1 MSYIPQTVDA
11 IKRKLVQIN
20 QALTVRLATDANAIE
35 NLWLRAGHLDD
46 YSRRSLWNA
55 AVRQYVSDTK
65 FPLYTVRGIYGSYT
79 EFELTNKE
87 LREKYNTVIKSFYI
101 DNGSTTGPKAVNS
114 TRNEYSLKIETDEDG
129 ETKYER
135 GWKIVADSRC
145 TFVVND
151 TKKGVTERSKHHFKL
166 NTKRGDGNSSMIYV
180 LEPHDRSKPMKSA
193 ALIKRLKNPPLVIN
207 ASTLAEKERKTLSRD
222 VTIMKLERRDHSYRR
237 NSDDLVWRD
246 AGRSDDFDK
255 NTTFYYLPL
264 TGYVMASKYGWTN
277 SASSLGTYLKSVSIG
292 DLNKITVYGVRKA
305 DIEAIQTKKNWV
317 NLEDHIVETLKK
329 FSTDIVNTVL
339 SKSLDSFEF
348 AKYNSRSTEIL
359 NAIVDS
365 DSPYKTFVNKVAS
378 FKRLDVYDVSS
389 LKVLVTAYNP
399 DITSQFTDGK
409 QELVNEGSAC
419 YNHYPLLEMLEH
431 SIGRNSFDAAKMA
444 DYINLIDRQSK
455 SKDI

>member
-1 MSYIPQTVDA
+1 
-11 IKRKLVQIN
+11 
-20 QALTVRLATDANAIE
+20 
-35 NLWLRAGHLDD
+35 
-46 YSRRSLWNA
+46 
-55 AVRQYVSDTK
+55 
-65 FPLYTVRGIYGSYT
+65 
-79 EFELTNKE
+79 
-87 LREKYNTVIKSFYI
+87 
-101 DNGSTTGPKAVNS
+101 
-114 TRNEYSLKIETDEDG
+114 
-129 ETKYER
+129 
-135 GWKIVADSRC
+135 
-145 TFVVND
+145 
-151 TKKGVTERSKHHFKL
+151 
-166 NTKRGDGNSSMIYV
+166 
-180 LEPHDRSKPMKSA
+180 
-193 ALIKRLKNPPLVIN
+193 LKNPPLVIN

-237 NSDDLVWRD
+237 NSEDLVWRD

-348 AKYNSRSTEIL
+348 AKYNSRTTEIL

-389 LKVLVTAYNP
+389 LKTLVTAYNP
-399 DITSQFTDGK
+399 DISAQFTDGK

-419 YNHYPLLEMLEH
+419 YNHYPLLEMLEY
-431 SIGRNSFDAAKMA
+431 SIGRTSFDAVKMA